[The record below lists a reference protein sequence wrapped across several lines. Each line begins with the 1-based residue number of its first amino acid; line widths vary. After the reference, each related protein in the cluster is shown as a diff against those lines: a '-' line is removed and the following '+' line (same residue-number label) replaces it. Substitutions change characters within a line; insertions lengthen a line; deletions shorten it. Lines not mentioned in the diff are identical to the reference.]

1 MVYRTLLKLLTNEN
15 DGSIH
20 RFAPTLIFIFCQLIR
35 LNPFKRSQAISP
47 VKVMGLTFSN
57 PVGLA
62 AGFDRTGKFLPYS
75 EFIGFGSTELGTL
88 NIDATKALDKNTVTT
103 LQNLSRATANKSE
116 SKHPQQWGINLGSLR
131 NTLDEQTVADYTRG
145 MNLFWQYAD
154 YLVINLSRP
163 ESDARA
169 LKLDMY
175 GLDQFLTN
183 IKFEHQALCTEK
195 RKYIPVLAKLA
206 IDYHHNESM
215 AHLLLLLKNRSYDG
229 VILAFEN
236 WPNVQQISDYL
247 TDLKT
252 KIDDVPFI
260 VVGGIRSTEDAQQ
273 LIYSGASLVQ
283 TYTSLVKQGPLQT
296 RQMITK
302 LVNDV

>member
-1 MVYRTLLKLLTNEN
+1 MFYRLILKLLSNN
-15 DGSIH
+15 DNGALH
-20 RFAPTLIFIFCQLIR
+20 RLAPTLISIFSQLSR
-35 LNPFKRSQAISP
+35 LNPFKRSLPLSP
-47 VKVMGLTFSN
+47 IKLMGLTFPN

-62 AGFDRTGKFLPYS
+62 AGFDRTAKTLSYS
-75 EFIGFGSTELGTL
+75 EIIGFGSIEIGTL
-88 NIDATKALDKNTVTT
+88 NIDATKALDKTTLTT
-103 LQNLSRATANKSE
+103 LQNLSKAITNKSD

-163 ESDARA
+163 ENDARA

-215 AHLLLLLKNRSYDG
+215 ADLLILLKNRSYDG
-229 VILAFEN
+229 AILAFEN
-236 WPNVQQISDYL
+236 WPNVQQISHYL
-247 TDLKT
+247 TELKT
-252 KIDDVPFI
+252 KIDDFPFV
-260 VVGGIRSTEDAQQ
+260 VVGGIRSTADAQQ

-283 TYTSLVKQGPLQT
+283 TYTSLVQQGPLQT
-296 RQMITK
+296 RQMIAK
-302 LVNDV
+302 LINTR